1 MDCPYCGAEMSSL
14 GVNQLQLGRAS
25 VLGGIWGNIAAG
37 SLETE
42 VFLCRSCGK
51 LEFFAVRPME
61 FEEPDRVQVPCP
73 KCGEPHDFDDAKY
86 PFCGERLL

>member
-51 LEFFAVRPME
+51 LEFYELRPKE
-61 FEEPDRVQVPCP
+61 FQQPERLQLHCTRR
-73 KCGEPHDFDDAKY
+73 GQPHDYDDAKC